1 MKVVFIEPPKDYWFV
16 MGEYLPPPTAC
27 IQLASYLESKR
38 PKDEISVID
47 CQAEDLD
54 WRSLEN
60 KIASLQPD
68 LTAVSSLSTC
78 NAYTVVRTLETAKK
92 AVPGVVTITGGQH
105 FTALAEPSLRDYP
118 AIDAIARGEGEETL
132 VEFVNAT
139 EKGRD
144 YSEILGLSYRHGDK
158 VYSNQSRPLIQNLD
172 DLPLPSYKFVEKN
185 MSQYHFK
192 MMAGDKRYMIVE
204 GSRGCEH
211 SCKFCT
217 QCAFWGHRWRSKSGK
232 RIAEEMEHLRND
244 YGAEFIWLTDDNFTF
259 NPRSRELID
268 ELNKR
273 RLGEELFWF
282 IQARVDDIAKNPESI
297 SDMRRAGNQW
307 VLLGIE
313 SGDPEALALLRKGTI
328 PEQSVNAIRL
338 LDKNGIFSQA
348 TLIIGNRKD
357 THASIENLRR
367 YVDALNPGIA
377 IFMVLTPHPGTEF
390 YQEASVNGWIENGNW
405 ADYDMVHAIMP
416 TETLSIKEV
425 QEELYQCYR
434 SFYGKWSRRLEGVFS
449 KNIFKRR
456 TYQYMLSQNLA
467 RELRNLI

>member
-1 MKVVFIEPPKDYWFV
+1 
-16 MGEYLPPPTAC
+16 
-27 IQLASYLESKR
+27 
-38 PKDEISVID
+38 
-47 CQAEDLD
+47 
-54 WRSLEN
+54 
-60 KIASLQPD
+60 
-68 LTAVSSLSTC
+68 
-78 NAYTVVRTLETAKK
+78 
-92 AVPGVVTITGGQH
+92 
-105 FTALAEPSLRDYP
+105 
-118 AIDAIARGEGEETL
+118 
-132 VEFVNAT
+132 
-139 EKGRD
+139 
-144 YSEILGLSYRHGDK
+144 
-158 VYSNQSRPLIQNLD
+158 
-172 DLPLPSYKFVEKN
+172 
-185 MSQYHFK
+185 
-192 MMAGDKRYMIVE
+192 
-204 GSRGCEH
+204 
-211 SCKFCT
+211 
-217 QCAFWGHRWRSKSGK
+217 
-232 RIAEEMEHLRND
+232 MEHLRND

-268 ELNKR
+268 ELNRR

-377 IFMVLTPHPGTEF
+377 IFMVLTPYPGTEF